1 MLIDNV
7 QHLSHLDMMSSELAS
22 EQEDSF
28 STHHVLNSKPTRS
41 MSIQKHLNL
50 DKMNKAQTMR
60 PILIPDHINLDK
72 MNKVQTM

>member
-1 MLIDNV
+1 
-7 QHLSHLDMMSSELAS
+7 MSSELAG
-22 EQEDSF
+22 EQEKDSF
-28 STHHVLNSKPTRS
+28 STHHVLNSKPTRP

-50 DKMNKAQTMR
+50 DKMNKVQTMR